1 MHIEEIIQKIGPTDK
16 ECAKLVQARF
26 DALIKPVGSLAQ
38 LERMTA
44 KYAGIV
50 GKYNKHELDYPK
62 RELLVW
68 CGIDEAE
75 QAGKI
80 MQAQWPVNVLA
91 AETGAK
97 TQALLVTA
105 ETEADALEEGAT
117 LVQESIHERGLGLLG
132 FGCLAS
138 VDNVDNV
145 DNGMVQAAMVGG
157 ILQAAAMGVGVLLDG
172 VATLKAAQKARELA
186 PHVLDYCFAGHVSDE
201 AGAEELLKELGLEAP
216 LRLNI
221 PDGAGEG
228 AAICFTLFD
237 AGIKAYKEMETFE
250 EASVHVEVKEFS
262 LAEQNKNTK

>member
-1 MHIEEIIQKIGPTDK
+1 MHIEEIIQKIAPTDK
-16 ECAKLVQARF
+16 ECAQLAQARF

-38 LERMTA
+38 LEKMTA

-50 GKYNKHELDYPK
+50 GKYNKHELEYPK

-68 CGIDEAE
+68 CGIE

-80 MQAQWPVNVLA
+80 MQAEWPVNVLA

-105 ETEADALEEGAT
+105 ESLEDALEEGAT
-117 LVQESIHERGLGLLG
+117 LVQESIHERGLRLLG
-132 FGCLAS
+132 FGCLS
-138 VDNVDNV
+138 SLDDK
-145 DNGMVQAAMVGG
+145 MVLAAMTGG
-157 ILQAAAMGVGVLLDG
+157 ILQAAAMGVGVMLDG
-172 VATLKAAQKARELA
+172 VATLKAAQKAQELA
-186 PHVLDYCFAGHVSDE
+186 PAVLDYCFAGHVSDE

-228 AAICFTLFD
+228 AALCFTLFD

-250 EASVHVEVKEFS
+250 EASVHAEVKEFS

>member
-16 ECAKLVQARF
+16 ECAKLAQARF

-50 GKYNKHELDYPK
+50 GKYNKHELEYPK

-105 ETEADALEEGAT
+105 ETKADALEEGAT

-145 DNGMVQAAMVGG
+145 DNEMVQAAMVGG

-172 VATLKAAQKARELA
+172 VATLKAAQRARELA

-228 AAICFTLFD
+228 AALCFTLFD

-250 EASVHVEVKEFS
+250 EASVHAEVKEFS
-262 LAEQNKNTK
+262 LAEQEKKAK

>member
-16 ECAKLVQARF
+16 ECAKLAQARF

-50 GKYNKHELDYPK
+50 GKYNKHELEYPK

-117 LVQESIHERGLGLLG
+117 LVQESIHEHGLGLLG

-138 VDNVDNV
+138 VDNVDNE
-145 DNGMVQAAMVGG
+145 MVQAAMVGG

-172 VATLKAAQKARELA
+172 VATLKAARKGR
-186 PHVLDYCFAGHVSDE
+186 
-201 AGAEELLKELGLEAP
+201 
-216 LRLNI
+216 
-221 PDGAGEG
+221 
-228 AAICFTLFD
+228 
-237 AGIKAYKEMETFE
+237 
-250 EASVHVEVKEFS
+250 ASWLPMCWITAS
-262 LAEQNKNTK
+262 RAM

>member
-16 ECAKLVQARF
+16 ECAKLAQARF

-138 VDNVDNV
+138 VDND
-145 DNGMVQAAMVGG
+145 MVQAAMTGG

-172 VATLKAAQKARELA
+172 VATLKAAQRARELA
-186 PHVLDYCFAGHVSDE
+186 PNVLDYCFAGHVSDE

-228 AAICFTLFD
+228 AALCFTLFD

-250 EASVHVEVKEFS
+250 EASVHAEVKEFS
-262 LAEQNKNTK
+262 LAEQNKKTK

>member
-16 ECAKLVQARF
+16 ECAKLAQARF

-138 VDNVDNV
+138 VDND
-145 DNGMVQAAMVGG
+145 MVQAAMTGG

-172 VATLKAAQKARELA
+172 VATLKAAQRARELA

-228 AAICFTLFD
+228 AALCFTLFD

-262 LAEQNKNTK
+262 LAEQNKKTK

>member
-16 ECAKLVQARF
+16 ECAKLAQARF

-50 GKYNKHELDYPK
+50 GKYNKHELEYPK

-145 DNGMVQAAMVGG
+145 DNEMVQAAMTGG

-172 VATLKAAQKARELA
+172 VATLKAAQRARELA

-201 AGAEELLKELGLEAP
+201 AGAEELLKELGLVAP
-216 LRLNI
+216 LRLDI

-228 AAICFTLFD
+228 AALCFTLLD
-237 AGIKAYKEMETFE
+237 AGIKSYKEMETFE
-250 EASVHVEVKEFS
+250 EASVHAEVKEFS
-262 LAEQNKNTK
+262 LAEQEKKAK

>member
-16 ECAKLVQARF
+16 ECAKLAQARF

-50 GKYNKHELDYPK
+50 GKYNKHELEYPK

-117 LVQESIHERGLGLLG
+117 LVQERIHAGGLVVRG
-132 FGCLAS
+132 FGWLAS
-138 VDNVDNV
+138 VDND
-145 DNGMVQAAMVGG
+145 MVQAAMTGG

-228 AAICFTLFD
+228 AALCFTLFD

-262 LAEQNKNTK
+262 LAEQNKKTK

>member
-1 MHIEEIIQKIGPTDK
+1 MHMEEIIQKIAPTDK
-16 ECAKLVQARF
+16 ECAQLAQARF

-38 LERMTA
+38 LEKMTA

-50 GKYNKHELDYPK
+50 GKYNKHELEYPK

-68 CGIDEAE
+68 CGIEQAE

-80 MQAQWPVNVLA
+80 MQAEWPVNVLA

-138 VDNVDNV
+138 LDNVDN
-145 DNGMVQAAMVGG
+145 DMVQAAMVGG

-172 VATLKAAQKARELA
+172 VATLKAAQKAQELA
-186 PHVLDYCFAGHVSDE
+186 PAVLDYCFAGHVSAE
-201 AGAEELLKELGLEAP
+201 EGAEELLQELGLVAP
-216 LRLNI
+216 LRLDI

-228 AAICFTLFD
+228 AALCFTLLD
-237 AGIKAYKEMETFE
+237 AGIKSYKEMETFE
-250 EASVHVEVKEFS
+250 EASVHAEVKEFS
-262 LAEQNKNTK
+262 LAEQEKKAK

>member
-16 ECAKLVQARF
+16 ECAKLAQARF

-80 MQAQWPVNVLA
+80 MQSQWPVNVLA

-97 TQALLVTA
+97 TQALLITA

-117 LVQESIHERGLGLLG
+117 LVQESIQERGLGLLG

-138 VDNVDNV
+138 VDNVDN
-145 DNGMVQAAMVGG
+145 DMVQAAMVGG

-172 VATLKAAQKARELA
+172 VATLKAAQRARELA
-186 PHVLDYCFAGHVSDE
+186 PRVL
-201 AGAEELLKELGLEAP
+201 EELLKELGLEAP

-228 AAICFTLFD
+228 AALCFTLFD

>member
-1 MHIEEIIQKIGPTDK
+1 MHIEEIIQKIGPTDQD
-16 ECAKLVQARF
+16 CVKLAQARF

-138 VDNVDNV
+138 VDND
-145 DNGMVQAAMVGG
+145 MVQAAMTGG

-228 AAICFTLFD
+228 AALCFTLFD

-250 EASVHVEVKEFS
+250 EASVHAEVKEFS

>member
-16 ECAKLVQARF
+16 ECAKLAQARF

-138 VDNVDNV
+138 PDEELVV
-145 DNGMVQAAMVGG
+145 AAMTGG
-157 ILQAAAMGVGVLLDG
+157 ILQAASMKVGIMLDG
-172 VATLKAAQKARELA
+172 VATLKAAQKAVALA
-186 PHVLDYCFAGHVSDE
+186 PAVLDYCFAGHVSDE

-228 AAICFTLFD
+228 AALCFTLFD

>member
-1 MHIEEIIQKIGPTDK
+1 MHIEEIIQKIGPTDQD
-16 ECAKLVQARF
+16 CVNLAQARF

-91 AETGAK
+91 TETGAK

-132 FGCLAS
+132 FGCLS
-138 VDNVDNV
+138 SSDDK
-145 DNGMVQAAMVGG
+145 MVLAAMTGG

-201 AGAEELLKELGLEAP
+201 ARAEELLKELGLEAP

-228 AAICFTLFD
+228 AALCFTLFD

-250 EASVHVEVKEFS
+250 EASVHAEMKEFS
-262 LAEQNKNTK
+262 LAEQEKNTK

>member
-16 ECAKLVQARF
+16 ECAKLAQTRF

-138 VDNVDNV
+138 VDND
-145 DNGMVQAAMVGG
+145 MVQAAMTGG

-186 PHVLDYCFAGHVSDE
+186 LHVLDYCFAGHVSDE

-228 AAICFTLFD
+228 AALCFTLFD